1 MIKFP
6 ARSEKTTLR
15 RTVVERLLEAKTAI
29 ITGSGRGIGRQA
41 AELFARHGAR
51 IVVSDIDAEPAEEA
65 AGAILAAGGEAIS
78 VPGDVTAA
86 SFPNTL
92 VSAAIEQFGGID
104 IIVNN
109 AGYTW
114 DAVIHKMSDEQWEA
128 ILAIHL
134 TAPFRII
141 RAAAPFL
148 REKARQEKVARGDA
162 LARKIVNI
170 SSTSGTRGNP
180 GQANYASGKA
190 GVIGLTKTLA
200 KEWGQFNIQVN
211 AVAFGRIET
220 RLTQAKEKGET
231 ITRGESEIAIGIPVE
246 RLERTTP
253 MIPMGRAGRPEE
265 AAGAILFFASPLSD
279 YVSGQVLEV
288 AGGL

>member
-1 MIKFP
+1 M
-6 ARSEKTTLR
+6 EDN
-15 RTVVERLLEAKTAI
+15 VNGLLQGKTAI
-29 ITGSGRGIGRQA
+29 VTGAGRGIGRA
-41 AELFARHGAR
+41 TAELFARHGAN
-51 IVVSDIDAEPAEEA
+51 VVLSDIDPAPAKEA
-65 AGAILAAGGEAIS
+65 VGAILAAGGQAAS
-78 VPGDVTAA
+78 VPGDVTARGFA
-86 SFPNTL
+86 DLIVN
-92 VSAAIEQFGGID
+92 AAIEKFGGLD

-114 DAVIHKMSDEQWEA
+114 DAVIHKMTDEQWEA
-128 ILAIHL
+128 ILAVHL

-141 RAAAPFL
+141 RAASTFL
-148 REKARQEKVARGDA
+148 REAAKREKQEHGSA

-180 GQANYASGKA
+180 GQSNYSSGKA

-200 KEWGQFNIQVN
+200 KEWGRFNIQVN
-211 AVAFGRIET
+211 AVAFGRIDT

-231 ITRGESEIAIGIPVE
+231 IHRGEAEIAIGIPAE
-246 RLERTTP
+246 RLDRTTP
-253 MIPMGRAGRPEE
+253 MIPMGRGGTPEE
-265 AAGAILFFASPLSD
+265 AAGAVLFFASPLSD

>member
-1 MIKFP
+1 MDG
-6 ARSEKTTLR
+6 
-15 RTVVERLLEAKTAI
+15 LLQGKTAI
-29 ITGSGRGIGRQA
+29 ITGAGRGIGRAA
-41 AELFARHGAR
+41 AELFASQGASV
-51 IVVSDIDAEPAEEA
+51 VVSDIDPAPSEEA
-65 AGAILAAGGEAIS
+65 VGAIIAAGGQALS
-78 VPGDVTAA
+78 VPGDVTDR
-86 SFPNTL
+86 SFPDRL
-92 VSAAIEQFGGID
+92 VNAAIEKFGGID

-114 DAVIHKMSDEQWEA
+114 DAVIHKMTDEQWEA
-128 ILAIHL
+128 ILGVHL

-141 RAAAPFL
+141 RAASTFL
-148 REKARQEKVARGDA
+148 RETAKREKQEHGQAR
-162 LARKIVNI
+162 ARKIVNI
-170 SSTSGTRGNP
+170 SSTSDTRGNA
-180 GQANYASGKA
+180 GQSNYSAGKA

-231 ITRGESEIAIGIPVE
+231 IHRGEAEIAIGIPE
-246 RLERTTP
+246 DRLSRTTP
-253 MIPMGRAGRPEE
+253 MIPMGRAGTPQEG
-265 AAGAILFFASPLSD
+265 AGAVLFFASPLSD

>member
-1 MIKFP
+1 M
-6 ARSEKTTLR
+6 SG
-15 RTVVERLLEAKTAI
+15 LLEGKTAI
-29 ITGSGRGIGRQA
+29 ITGAGRGIGRA
-41 AELFARHGAR
+41 TAELFAGHGAR
-51 IVVSDIDAEPAEEA
+51 VVLSDIDPVPTEQAV
-65 AGAILAAGGEAIS
+65 GAILTAGGHAIS
-78 VPGDVTAA
+78 VPGDVTDRA
-86 SFPNTL
+86 FPDLLVNT
-92 VSAAIEQFGGID
+92 AIEKFGGLD

-114 DAVIHKMSDEQWEA
+114 DAVIHKMTDEQWEA
-128 ILAIHL
+128 ILAVHL

-141 RAAAPFL
+141 RAASAFL
-148 REKARQEKVARGDA
+148 RETAKREKAELGAA

-180 GQANYASGKA
+180 GQANYSSGKA
-190 GVIGLTKTLA
+190 GVIGLTKMLA

-211 AVAFGRIET
+211 CVAFGRIET

-231 ITRGESEIAIGIPVE
+231 IHRGEAEIAIGIPAE
-246 RLERTTP
+246 RLDRTTP
-253 MIPMGRAGRPEE
+253 MIPMGRAGTPRES
-265 AAGAILFFASPLSD
+265 AGAVMFFASQLSN

>member
-1 MIKFP
+1 M
-6 ARSEKTTLR
+6 
-15 RTVVERLLEAKTAI
+15 ERFLEGKTAI
-29 ITGSGRGIGRQA
+29 ITGAGRGIGRA
-41 AELFARHGAR
+41 TAELFASHGANV
-51 IVVSDIDAEPAEEA
+51 VVSDIDPVPVEEA
-65 AGAILAAGGEAIS
+65 VGAILAAGGHAAS
-78 VPGDVTAA
+78 VAGDVTDRA
-86 SFPNTL
+86 FGDLIVN
-92 VSAAIEQFGGID
+92 AAIEKFGGLD

-114 DAVIHKMSDEQWEA
+114 DAVIHKMTDEQWEA
-128 ILAIHL
+128 ILAVHL

-141 RAAAPFL
+141 RAASTFL
-148 REKARQEKVARGDA
+148 REAAKREKAEFGSAR
-162 LARKIVNI
+162 ARKIVNI
-170 SSTSGTRGNP
+170 SSTSGTRGNA
-180 GQANYASGKA
+180 GQSNYSSGKA

-211 AVAFGRIET
+211 AVAFGRIDT

-231 ITRGESEIAIGIPVE
+231 IQRGEAEIAIGIPAE
-246 RLERTTP
+246 RLDRTTP

-265 AAGAILFFASPLSD
+265 GAGAILFFASPLSD

>member
-1 MIKFP
+1 M
-6 ARSEKTTLR
+6 EG
-15 RTVVERLLEAKTAI
+15 LLQGKTAI
-29 ITGSGRGIGRQA
+29 VTGAGRGIGRA
-41 AELFARHGAR
+41 TAELFARHGAN
-51 IVVSDIDAEPAEEA
+51 VVLSDIDPAPAKEA
-65 AGAILAAGGEAIS
+65 VGAILAAGGQAVS
-78 VPGDVTAA
+78 VPGDVTERGFADTIV
-86 SFPNTL
+86 N
-92 VSAAIEQFGGID
+92 AAIEKFGGVD

-114 DAVIHKMSDEQWEA
+114 DAVIHKMTDEQWEA
-128 ILAIHL
+128 ILGVHL

-141 RAAAPFL
+141 RAASTFL
-148 REKARQEKVARGDA
+148 RETAKREKQERGSA

-180 GQANYASGKA
+180 GQSNYSAGKA

-211 AVAFGRIET
+211 AVAFGRIDT

-231 ITRGESEIAIGIPVE
+231 IHRGEAEIAIGIPAE
-246 RLERTTP
+246 RLDRTTA
-253 MIPMGRAGRPEE
+253 MIPMGRGGTPEE

-279 YVSGQVLEV
+279 YISGQVLEV

>member
-1 MIKFP
+1 
-6 ARSEKTTLR
+6 
-15 RTVVERLLEAKTAI
+15 VERLLEGKVAI
-29 ITGSGRGIGRQA
+29 ITGAGRGIGRAA
-41 AELFARHGAR
+41 AELFAAHGAR
-51 IVVSDIDAEPAEEA
+51 VVLSDIDPAPAEEA
-65 AGAILAAGGEAIS
+65 VGAIHAAGGEAVS
-78 VPGDVTAA
+78 VIGDVTDRA
-86 SFPNTL
+86 FPDL
-92 VSAAIEQFGGID
+92 IVSGAVDRFGGLD

-128 ILAIHL
+128 ILAVHL

-141 RAAAPFL
+141 RAASAYL
-148 REKARQEKVARGDA
+148 RETAKREQSEHGEAR
-162 LARKIVNI
+162 ARKIINV
-170 SSTSGTRGNP
+170 SSTSGTRGNA
-180 GQANYASGKA
+180 GQSNYASGKA

-211 AVAFGRIET
+211 AVAFGRIDT

-231 ITRGESEIAIGIPVE
+231 IHRGDTEIALGIPGE
-246 RLERTTP
+246 RLSRTTP
-253 MIPMGRAGRPEE
+253 MIPMGRAGTAQE
-265 AAGAILFFASPLSD
+265 AAGAIFFFASPFSD

>member
-1 MIKFP
+1 
-6 ARSEKTTLR
+6 
-15 RTVVERLLEAKTAI
+15 VERLLEGKTAI
-29 ITGSGRGIGRQA
+29 VTGAGRGIGRAA

-51 IVVSDIDAEPAEEA
+51 VVISDIDPEPAKEA
-65 AGAILAAGGEAIS
+65 SASISEAGGRAIG
-78 VPGDVTAA
+78 VAGDVTDPA
-86 SFPNTL
+86 FPERI
-92 VSAAIEQFGGID
+92 VSAAVSEFGGLD

-114 DAVIHKMSDEQWEA
+114 DAVIHKMSDQQWEA
-128 ILAIHL
+128 ILAVHL

-148 REKARQEKVARGDA
+148 RGAAKRERDERGAA

-170 SSTSGTRGNP
+170 SSTSGTRGNA
-180 GQANYASGKA
+180 GQSNYSSAKA

-200 KEWGQFNIQVN
+200 KEWGQFNVQVN
-211 AVAFGRIET
+211 AVAFGRIDT

-231 ITRGESEIAIGIPVE
+231 IKRGGSEIAIGIPAD

-253 MIPMGRAGRPEE
+253 MIPMGRAGTAYE